1 MQDTTKEIRDK
12 VAFLLRKNPLLYFYA
27 AEDFS
32 RYVLLRSLFSCFTLI
47 DQSIEGQKIKPA

>member
-1 MQDTTKEIRDK
+1 MIR
-12 VAFLLRKNPLLYFYA
+12 VLFLLRKNPLLYFYA